1 MHKWVKGMVGSLILK
16 GVTMKFIGYRTI
28 KTAISAGLAMLIA
41 MELGL
46 KYAVA
51 AGVIAIL
58 STQSTRRQSVKIAI
72 QRISAS
78 VIAMIISTVLFVI
91 LGYNPFTFGVFLLI
105 FIPIAAR
112 LKVAEGIVV
121 SSVLVTHLLVENT
134 VALTWI
140 LNELSLMLVGAG
152 VALLLNLYMPSVEG
166 QIKEDQK
173 YIEETIRAI
182 LMNMAR
188 ALKERS
194 VSIKE
199 DELFTNLENRLEAA
213 RKRAYRNLNNYL
225 FVESNYYVEY
235 MEMRV
240 QQLHTLKR
248 MRGHFQRFFMTYE
261 QTIMTAEFT
270 EEVAKALHEENTA
283 EELLNELYKLRDV
296 YKVMDLPKS
305 REEFE
310 NRAMLFQFIND
321 LEEFL
326 TIKYE
331 FKRNHP

>member
-1 MHKWVKGMVGSLILK
+1 MNGVK
-16 GVTMKFIGYRTI
+16 MKFIGYRTI
-28 KTAISAGLAMLIA
+28 KTAISAALAMLIA

-58 STQSTRRQSVKIAI
+58 STQSTRRQSVKLAV
-72 QRISAS
+72 QRFGAS
-78 VIAMIISTVLFVI
+78 ILAMAISTVLFI
-91 LGYNPFTFGVFLLI
+91 LLGYTPLTFGVFLLI
-105 FIPIAAR
+105 FIPLAAR

-134 VALTWI
+134 VAIAWI
-140 LNELSLMLVGAG
+140 FNELSLMFVGAG

-166 QIKEDQK
+166 QIKEDQR

-182 LMNMAR
+182 LMNMAK
-188 ALKERS
+188 ALKEHS
-194 VSIKE
+194 VSIQE
-199 DELFTNLENRLEAA
+199 DELFNNLEGRLEAA

-225 FVESNYYVEY
+225 FMESNYYVEY

-283 EELLNELYKLRDV
+283 EGLLEELYKLRDT
-296 YKVMDLPKS
+296 YKVMELPKT

-310 NRAMLFQFIND
+310 NRAMLFQFLND

-326 TIKYE
+326 IIKYE
-331 FKRNHP
+331 FKRNHPKV

>member
-1 MHKWVKGMVGSLILK
+1 
-16 GVTMKFIGYRTI
+16 MKFIGYRTI
-28 KTAISAGLAMLIA
+28 KTAISAALAMIIA
-41 MELGL
+41 RELGL

-58 STQSTRRQSVKIAI
+58 STQSTRRQSVKVAL
-72 QRISAS
+72 QRICAS
-78 VIAMIISTVLFVI
+78 ILAMVISSILFMT
-91 LGYNPFTFGVFLLI
+91 LGYSPFTFGAFLLI
-105 FIPIAAR
+105 FIPLAAR
-112 LKVAEGIVV
+112 LKVGEGIVV

-134 VALTWI
+134 VAATWI
-140 LNELSLMLVGAG
+140 FNEISLMLVGAG

-188 ALKERS
+188 ALKERV

-199 DELFTNLENRLEAA
+199 EELFATLENRLEAA
-213 RKRAYRNLNNYL
+213 RKRSYRNLNNYL
-225 FVESNYYVEY
+225 FAESNYYVEY

-261 QTIMTAEFT
+261 QTTMMAEFT
-270 EEVAKALHEENTA
+270 EEVAKALHEDNTA
-283 EELLNELYKLRDV
+283 EELLQGLGRLREN
-296 YKVMDLPKS
+296 YKVMDLPKT

-310 NRAMLFQFIND
+310 NRAMLYQFLND

-326 TIKYE
+326 AIKYE
-331 FKRNHP
+331 FKRDHVKVK